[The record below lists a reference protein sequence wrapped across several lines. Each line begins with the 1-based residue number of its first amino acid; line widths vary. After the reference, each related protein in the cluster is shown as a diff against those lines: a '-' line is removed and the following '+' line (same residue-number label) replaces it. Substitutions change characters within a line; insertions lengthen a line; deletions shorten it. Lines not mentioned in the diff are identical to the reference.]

1 MKIFKYFLFV
11 FLFLNLYSETQV
23 HAKPVPP
30 GSGEGDVPANILFLI
45 DSSAS
50 MSRRISGTRVNEIVG
65 ISMDSDGRYYA
76 TQHSGRR
83 GVLRFST
90 DGEIDRTYN
99 GNRGI
104 WAGNANDN
112 CSMWYDSADGQ
123 FKSDLT
129 SVNTLVSNP
138 YQIQHAQFA
147 TDNAGTTME
156 DVAFVYGNH
165 KVIGVDNDGSC
176 KYYINH
182 KRPLLGVA
190 FFYF

>member
-1 MKIFKYFLFV
+1 MYKRQPL
-11 FLFLNLYSETQV
+11 
-23 HAKPVPP
+23 PP
-30 GSGEGDVPANILFLI
+30 GAGECDVPAQILILL

-65 ISMDSDGRYYA
+65 ISMDSSGRYYA

-104 WAGNANDN
+104 WAGNASDE
-112 CSMWYDSADGQ
+112 CSMWFDSADGQ

-129 SVNTLVSNP
+129 PVNTLVSNP

-147 TDNAGTTME
+147 TDNAGATME
-156 DVAFVYGNH
+156 NVMFVWGPQ
-165 KVIGVDNDGSC
+165 KVIGIDLSL
-176 KYYINH
+176 IH
-182 KRPLLGVA
+182 I
-190 FFYF
+190 